1 MDSVWIAASS
11 REMVRSLMQIL
22 GRTIYWILTALA
34 LLLVGLVVYEFSGAE
49 TAKGNALMRAGL
61 FFIGAVALWSF
72 ARAILRAMAGK

>member
-11 REMVRSLMQIL
+11 REMVRSLMHSL

-34 LLLVGLVVYEFSGAE
+34 LLLVGLAVYEFSGAE